1 MLEPFLVPPFLIP
14 LIRVW
19 VRWHEMRTWAY
30 LVLDKGSMEVFGRGR
45 PVVDFRF
52 PWFSFFA

>member
-19 VRWHEMRTWAY
+19 VRRHEMRMWAY
-30 LVLDKGSMEVFGRGR
+30 QSVGS
-45 PVVDFRF
+45 
-52 PWFSFFA
+52 